1 MNFVVFGQTR
11 TGSSL
16 LVDTLRIHP
25 QVQCDVNSGEI
36 LHSNHWRR
44 GIKRYLRYLMGHF
57 PELYVLW
64 KASRS
69 SSPVYGFKLL
79 YHQVATPRRLIVTLQ
94 CSGWLVIHIQRR
106 QLFDLALSQQIAQ
119 LTNHYGAYQSTG
131 QSDNATIEVS
141 GNAFI
146 RQMQRCIDIRHGE
159 LLALAGIL
167 HVSVVYETDM
177 LNEAERNRICDAIF
191 EALRIEPLPVFA
203 PRERSWN
210 RPYGE
215 LVTNYGELQALM
227 QTDQG
232 LDLQAA
238 WDQSFAAG

>member
-16 LVDTLRIHP
+16 LVDTLRTHP

-36 LHSNHWRR
+36 LHSNHWHR
-44 GIKRYLRYLMGHF
+44 GIKRYFRSLMRHF
-57 PELYVLW
+57 SELYVLW

-69 SSPVYGFKLL
+69 ARPVYGFKLL
-79 YHQVATPRRLIVTLQ
+79 YHQVATPRRLIATLHR
-94 CSGWLVIHIQRR
+94 SGWLVIHIQRR

-131 QSDNATIEVS
+131 QSNNATIEVS

-159 LLALAGIL
+159 LLALAGIP
-167 HVSVVYETDM
+167 HISVVYETDM
-177 LNEAERNRICDAIF
+177 LDEAERNRICGTIF

-210 RPYGE
+210 RPYAE
-215 LVTNYGELQALM
+215 LVANYAELVAM
-227 QTDQG
+227 TETDEG
-232 LDLQAA
+232 LALQAA
-238 WDQSFAAG
+238 WDSTF

>member
-1 MNFVVFGQTR
+1 VNFVVFGQTR

-16 LVDTLRIHP
+16 LVDTLRTHP

-44 GIKRYLRYLMGHF
+44 GIKRYLRYLMRHI
-57 PELYVLW
+57 PEPYVLW

-69 SSPVYGFKLL
+69 ARPTYGFKLL
-79 YHQVATPRRLIVTLQ
+79 YHQVVIPRKLMVNLHR
-94 CSGWLVIHIQRR
+94 SGWLVIHIQRR
-106 QLFDLALSQQIAQ
+106 RLFDLALSQQIAQ
-119 LTNHYGAYQSTG
+119 LTHHYGAYQSTR

-141 GNAFI
+141 VDAFI
-146 RQMQRCIDIRHGE
+146 RQMQRCIDTRHGE
-159 LLALAGIL
+159 LHTLAGIP
-167 HVSVVYETDM
+167 HVSVVYETDL
-177 LNEAERNRICDAIF
+177 LNEAERYRVCGAIF
-191 EALRIEPLPVFA
+191 AALRIEPLPVFT

-215 LVTNYGELQALM
+215 LVTNYAELLALM

-238 WDQSFAAG
+238 WDRSYAEG